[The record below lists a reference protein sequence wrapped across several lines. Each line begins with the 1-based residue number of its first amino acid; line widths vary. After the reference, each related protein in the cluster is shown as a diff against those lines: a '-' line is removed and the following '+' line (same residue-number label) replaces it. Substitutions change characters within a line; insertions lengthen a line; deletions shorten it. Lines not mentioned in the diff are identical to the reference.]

1 MTPGRMVDRET
12 TRRRVTGP
20 RSGVAGAAEL
30 ETAKTATAL
39 ATSRMIRRDPIWVC
53 RHGITTTP
61 PRERV
66 IASSVWCLRALGC
79 VRRLALVQSAGERQA
94 DRARLGRLLCGLLV
108 GHPLG
113 VLLVVLEDLFRRR
126 AGQQRLELL
135 AIDRLVLDQHLR

>member
-1 MTPGRMVDRET
+1 MTPGRMFDRET

-66 IASSVWCLRALGC
+66 IAPSVGAYAPWGASG
-79 VRRLALVQSAGERQA
+79 
-94 DRARLGRLLCGLLV
+94 GLLWC
-108 GHPLG
+108 
-113 VLLVVLEDLFRRR
+113 R
-126 AGQQRLELL
+126 APGSGRP
-135 AIDRLVLDQHLR
+135 IVRGLDG